1 MKLEMRWKLAQCF
14 NLIDLRDVLI
24 GGGSKAIEGIT
35 TEKST
40 AFHWDH
46 QGRDIA

>member
-14 NLIDLRDVLI
+14 NLTDLRDVLI

-35 TEKST
+35 

-46 QGRDIA
+46 QGGDIG